1 MKNVPKI
8 ESDSFVVALATEHGH
23 DLVRFIAKRMRSSVD
38 AYDIAQETYLR
49 LLRLDRK
56 DLIRDPRPYLY
67 RIAANLLYEAE
78 LRRRADATGMAQLA
92 SEAADAEAGYEASA
106 PEISELQEQLA
117 HALQGLSPKCR
128 AVLLLHRREQMTY
141 DEIGAVLGISSS
153 MVKKYLA
160 QGLKHCRDKLQDL
173 RRHDRD

>member
-1 MKNVPKI
+1 MN
-8 ESDSFVVALATEHGH
+8 LATEHGH
-23 DLVRFIAKRMRSSVD
+23 DLVRFIAKRMRSSAD
-38 AYDIAQETYLR
+38 ACDIAQETYIR

-78 LRRRADATGMAQLA
+78 LRRRADASGMARL
-92 SEAADAEAGYEASA
+92 AADAETDAGAGYEENG
-106 PEISELQEQLA
+106 PEMAELRDRLA
-117 HALQGLSPKCR
+117 RALEGLSPKCR

-141 DEIGAVLGISSS
+141 DEIGAVLGISSA

-160 QGLKHCRDKLQDL
+160 QGLKHCREKLQDL
-173 RRHDRD
+173 GGYDRD